1 MAENFSLTNPPVRV
15 FFLEETNVVRWLLGR
30 TCGISG
36 GSYLETREW
45 EGCISKEG
53 KERTKQR
60 GVSFFS
66 HLPSSLSLQ
75 MKENVLSPLLL
86 ARLPFHK

>member
-15 FFLEETNVVRWLLGR
+15 FFLEETNVVRWLLRR

-53 KERTKQR
+53 KKNVRSKEE
-60 GVSFFS
+60 F
-66 HLPSSLSLQ
+66 PSSPI
-75 MKENVLSPLLL
+75 SPP
-86 ARLPFHK
+86 PFPSK